1 MVDLKK
7 FKVVEKNCKGEL
19 EPRGHFSVQSEHDIE
34 FIFRVLK
41 NSINLH
47 RSLQFLISVMAKLKE
62 TLRGSRSLS
71 KIFLEISLE
80 TRALCKLTVKTKA
93 RLESVFSVACT
104 RKIAKARQLS
114 ELSMRCTSVVTN
126 KKCRKVYVC
135 FQKLSCKFT
144 LSFVRFSF
152 LGSRI
157 LSCVN
162 AFMNIFSLTDLLNKS
177 IRLFETQSGMVNWNN
192 QTLLWLIASKVN
204 KLENFC
210 VAFNVHVH

>member
-19 EPRGHFSVQSEHDIE
+19 EPRGHFSVQSEHEIE

-41 NSINLH
+41 NSINLR

-114 ELSMRCTSVVTN
+114 ELSMRCTSVETN

-135 FQKLSCKFT
+135 FQ
-144 LSFVRFSF
+144 
-152 LGSRI
+152 
-157 LSCVN
+157 
-162 AFMNIFSLTDLLNKS
+162 
-177 IRLFETQSGMVNWNN
+177 
-192 QTLLWLIASKVN
+192 
-204 KLENFC
+204 
-210 VAFNVHVH
+210 